1 MTVSILLVRGL
12 VEAAIAAGV
21 DRDKLLATAGFD
33 GLRLADVDARVELD
47 ELNRV
52 QIAAL
57 DLSRDPAFGLHMGE
71 RANATAYDLVGYLTS
86 HATTLREGIASLLR
100 FGRILSDFPAELTEL
115 GDIATLKLV
124 FGHGKTPDARCTR
137 ARAEFVVTGFS
148 RLVQSVA
155 GSSTRVHAACF
166 EHPAPDYVGEYA
178 RIFAGAARFEQAFT
192 GIAFDRSL
200 LDQEQLHKSPELHAV
215 LSATADRKLS
225 RLDREV
231 SYADRL
237 RGYLAMSSAAER
249 PDMAGM
255 AKRLGL
261 SVRSLR
267 RRLAEEGASYPG
279 LIEEEQAA
287 RAKRLLDA
295 SGRSIHE
302 VAYEMGFSDASAF
315 HRAFKRWTGMTPS
328 QYRAQR

>member
-12 VEAAIAAGV
+12 VESALAAGL
-21 DRDKLLATAGFD
+21 DRDQLLATAGFD
-33 GLRLADVDARVELD
+33 GSRLADVDGRVELD

-57 DLSRDPAFGLHMGE
+57 DLSGDPAFGLHMGE
-71 RANATAYDLVGYLTS
+71 RASATPYDLVAYLTS

-100 FGRILSDFPAELTEL
+100 FGRILSELPAELTEH
-115 GDIATLKLV
+115 GDVATLKLV
-124 FGHGKTPDARCTR
+124 FGHGKTRDARCTR

-148 RLVQSVA
+148 RLVGYVA
-155 GSSTRVHAACF
+155 GSSSPVHAACF
-166 EHPAPDYVGEYA
+166 EHPAPDYLSEYV
-178 RIFAGAARFEQAFT
+178 RIFADAARFEQAFT
-192 GIAFDRSL
+192 GISFDSSL
-200 LDQEQLHKSPELHAV
+200 LDREQLHKNPELHAV
-215 LSATADRKLS
+215 LSATADRKLN
-225 RLDREV
+225 RLNREV
-231 SYADRL
+231 SYAERL
-237 RGYLAMSSAAER
+237 RGYLAVSSAAER

-267 RRLAEEGASYPG
+267 RRLADEGASYPG

-295 SGRSIHE
+295 SDRSIHE
-302 VAYEMGFSDASAF
+302 VAYDMGFSDPSAF